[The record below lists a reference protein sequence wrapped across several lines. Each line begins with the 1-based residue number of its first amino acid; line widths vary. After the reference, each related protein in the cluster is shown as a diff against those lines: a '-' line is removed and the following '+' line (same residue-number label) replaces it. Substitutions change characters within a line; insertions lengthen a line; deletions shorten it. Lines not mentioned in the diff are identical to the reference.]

1 MAEQLA
7 SILGTE
13 KDRVNCPFYFKIGAC
28 RHGANCARL
37 HNKPSSSPTILLIN
51 FYRNP
56 ALIAPIGKDGLPKPM
71 NPYNLEKNFEDFYED
86 IFEEFAIFGQI
97 ENINICDN
105 LSDHM
110 IGNVYIKFR
119 NEKSAI
125 KAYKSVNGRF
135 YNGRIIIAEISPVTD
150 FKEATCRQFQDN
162 TCTRGGYCNF
172 MHLKAIKR
180 SLRKKMFDR
189 YKKKE
194 PTI

>member
-28 RHGANCARL
+28 RHGAKCSRL
-37 HNKPSSSPTILLIN
+37 HNKPSSSSTLIIIN
-51 FYRNP
+51 LYQNP
-56 ALIAPIGKDGLPKPM
+56 ALIAPIGIDGLPKPM
-71 NPYNLEKNFEDFYED
+71 DPYNLEKKFEEFYED

-110 IGNVYIKFR
+110 IGNVYVKFR
-119 NEKSAI
+119 NEKSAM
-125 KAYKSVNGRF
+125 KALKSINGRF
-135 YNGRIIIAEISPVTD
+135 YNGRIIIAETSPVTD
-150 FKEATCRQFQDN
+150 FREATCRQFQDN

-172 MHLKAIKR
+172 MHLKSIKR

-189 YKKKE
+189 YKN
-194 PTI
+194 PDNI